1 MKTKLSAVFLLLA
14 ITVASAQSK
23 KWSLQ
28 ECVEYA
34 VENNISVAQFEL
46 DLESAMI
53 DKSDAIGDFLPS
65 LNANTDYSSNTGFSI
80 NPTNNLPTNSTQNNF
95 SAGITTA
102 VTLYDGLQNIHRLNR
117 AKLNAIANQY
127 RLEDLKDDIRLNV
140 ANSYLQVLS
149 NKEAYKVAN
158 AQYKATEQDLNRI
171 VELVEAGVVPKGDL
185 LDIQAT
191 AATQRQQ
198 IINTEGNVLLSRI
211 SLAQLLQIRDYNNF
225 DVSDDTF
232 EIPVSDIL
240 NNSPS
245 TIFTKALEFRNDIKL
260 SEANIEIAEKDLEI
274 SKGALLPTIGAFFNY
289 NTRYSDVAEIPVPG
303 TPLPGSPVGTP
314 PDFFTPNFTDQL
326 WVFDGIS
333 YGVQMNIPIFNG
345 FSVRNNINR
354 SEIAVEQ
361 RKLQFKQEKLD
372 LENTVNQ
379 AYVNV
384 NTFYE
389 SYVAA
394 EKTLEARRLAY
405 QYAKERFDAGLLNAF
420 DFTQTQARV
429 DNAEAD
435 VVRTKYDYI
444 FRLKILEFYFGMPIS
459 LN

>member
-1 MKTKLSAVFLLLA
+1 MKTKLSTVLLLLA
-14 ITVASAQSK
+14 ITLASAQNK

-46 DLESAMI
+46 DLENAQI
-53 DKSDAIGDFLPS
+53 DKSDAIGNFLPT
-65 LNANTDYSSNTGFSI
+65 LNANTTYSSNTGFSI
-80 NPTNNLPTNSTQNNF
+80 NPTNNLPTNTTQNNLN
-95 SAGITTA
+95 AGINTG
-102 VTLYDGLQNIHRLNR
+102 VTLFDGLRNVHQLNR

-140 ANSYLQVLS
+140 AIAYLQVLS
-149 NKEAYKVAN
+149 NKEALKVAK
-158 AQYKATEQDLNRI
+158 AQYRATEQDLKRI
-171 VELVEAGVVPKGDL
+171 TELVDAGVVPRGDL
-185 LDIQAT
+185 LDIEAT
-191 AATQRQQ
+191 AATQQQQ
-198 IINTEGNVLLSRI
+198 IVDSSGNLRI
-211 SLAQLLQIRDYNNF
+211 SKIALAQFLMIRDYENF
-225 DVSDDTF
+225 DVSDESY

-245 TIFTKALEFRNDIKL
+245 TIFAKALEFRNDIKL
-260 SEANIEIAEKDLEI
+260 SESNIALAEKDLAI
-274 SKGALLPTIGAFFNY
+274 TKGALLPTLNAFFQY
-289 NTRYSDVAEIPVPG
+289 GTRFSDVAQIPGPPLTPG
-303 TPLPGSPVGTP
+303 GP
-314 PDFFTPNFTDQL
+314 PTFFTPSFTDQL
-326 WVFDGIS
+326 WIFDGIGF
-333 YGVQMNIPIFNG
+333 GVQMNIPIFNG
-345 FSVRNNINR
+345 FSVRNNIQR

-361 RKLQFKQEKLD
+361 RKLQFEQEKLD

-389 SYVAA
+389 SFVAA

-444 FRLKILEFYFGMPIS
+444 FRLKILEFYFGMPMT
-459 LN
+459 LD

>member
-1 MKTKLSAVFLLLA
+1 MKTKLSTLLLLLA
-14 ITVASAQSK
+14 ITLVSAQAK
-23 KWSLQ
+23 KWTLE
-28 ECVEYA
+28 ECVVYA
-34 VENNISVAQFEL
+34 VENNLSVAQFEL
-46 DLESAMI
+46 DLENAQI
-53 DKSDAIGDFLPS
+53 DRSDAIGEFLPS
-65 LNANTDYSSNTGFSI
+65 LNANTNYSSNTGFSI
-80 NPTNNLPTNSTQNNF
+80 NPTNNLPTNSTQNNLG
-95 SAGITTA
+95 AGITTA
-102 VTLYDGLQNIHRLNR
+102 VTLFDGLRNVHRLNR
-117 AKLNAIANQY
+117 AKINAIANQF

-149 NKEAYKVAN
+149 NKEALKVAK
-158 AQYKATEQDLNRI
+158 AQYKATEQDLKRI
-171 VELVEAGVVPKGDL
+171 EELVEAGVVPRGDL

-191 AATQRQQ
+191 AATQQQQ
-198 IINTEGNVLLSRI
+198 IVNTEGNVLLARI
-211 SLAQLLQIRDYNNF
+211 GLAQLLQIRDYENF
-225 DVSDDTF
+225 DVSDETF
-232 EIPVSDIL
+232 DIPVSDIL

-245 TIFTKALEFRNDIKL
+245 TIFAKALEFRNDIKL
-260 SEANIEIAEKDLEI
+260 SKSSIELAEKDLAI
-274 SKGALLPTIGAFFNY
+274 SKGALMPTIGAFFNY
-289 NTRYSDVAEIPVPG
+289 NTRYSDVAQIPGP
-303 TPLPGSPVGTP
+303 PVAAGGP
-314 PDFFTPNFTDQL
+314 PVFFTPTFKDQL
-326 WVFDGIS
+326 WIFDGIS

-345 FSVRNNINR
+345 FSVRNNIQR

-361 RKLQFKQEKLD
+361 RKLQFEQEKLD

-394 EKTLEARRLAY
+394 EKTLDARRLAY

-444 FRLKILEFYFGMPIS
+444 FRLKILEFYFGIPMA
-459 LN
+459 LD

>member
-1 MKTKLSAVFLLLA
+1 MKFRLTIIALFGIVAVSLAQTKRWTLE
-14 ITVASAQSK
+14 
-23 KWSLQ
+23 
-28 ECVEYA
+28 ECVVYA

-46 DLESAMI
+46 DLENAQI
-53 DKSDAIGDFLPS
+53 DRSDAIGDFLPS
-65 LNANTDYSSNTGFSI
+65 LNANTSYSSNTGFSI
-80 NPTNNLPTNSTQNNF
+80 NPTNNLPTNSTQNNV

-102 VTLYDGLQNIHRLNR
+102 VTLFDGLRNVHRLNR
-117 AKLNAIANQY
+117 AKINTIANQF

-149 NKEAYKVAN
+149 NKEGLKVAK
-158 AQYKATEQDLNRI
+158 AQYNATEQDLKRI
-171 VELVEAGVVPKGDL
+171 EELVEAGVVPRGDL

-191 AATQRQQ
+191 LATQQQQ
-198 IINTEGNVLLSRI
+198 IVNTEGNVLLARI
-211 SLAQLLQIRDYNNF
+211 GLAQLLQISDYENF
-225 DVSDDTF
+225 DVSDETF
-232 EIPVSDIL
+232 DIPVSDIL
-240 NNSPS
+240 NNSPR
-245 TIFTKALEFRNDIKL
+245 TIFAKALEFRNDVKL
-260 SEANIEIAEKDLEI
+260 SKSNIELAEKDLAI

-289 NTRYSDVAEIPVPG
+289 NTRYSDVAQIPGP
-303 TPLPGSPVGTP
+303 PVTAGGP
-314 PDFFTPNFTDQL
+314 PVFFTPTFKDQL

-345 FSVRNNINR
+345 FSVRNNIHR

-361 RKLQFKQEKLD
+361 RKLQFEQEKLD